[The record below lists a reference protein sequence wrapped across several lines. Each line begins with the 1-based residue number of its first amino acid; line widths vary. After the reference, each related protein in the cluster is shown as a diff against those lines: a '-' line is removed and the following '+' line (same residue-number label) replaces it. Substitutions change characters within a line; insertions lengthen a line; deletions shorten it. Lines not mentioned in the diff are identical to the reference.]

1 MQDLLNKEPVKR
13 VSQKL
18 KDFDEKLEVIVL
30 ETSARTAKDAADSLN
45 TEVGSII
52 KSLFLRT
59 QKSFLLC
66 LVAGDKRCSLNKI
79 KKILN
84 EKDVS
89 MGSADQVKEIT
100 GFTIGGV
107 SPVGNLKPI
116 KIFIDESLSRSQNIY
131 GPAGHPNCVF
141 DHKPD
146 IFIPVGIPGIDY
158 DGIMFRTDNVVS
170 VALKNIRDIK
180 LPTTENIINQLF

>member
-79 KKILN
+79 KKLLN

-89 MGSADQVKEIT
+89 MANADQVKEIT

-107 SPVGNLKPI
+107 SPVGHINKI
-116 KIFIDESLSRSQNIY
+116 DIFIDESLARFANLFAA
-131 GPAGHPNCVF
+131 AGHPYSIFKINF
-141 DHKPD
+141 DNLCKITNGSVKD
-146 IFIPVGIPGIDY
+146 I
-158 DGIMFRTDNVVS
+158 S
-170 VALKNIRDIK
+170 
-180 LPTTENIINQLF
+180 E

>member
-1 MQDLLNKEPVKR
+1 MEDLLNKEPVKR

-18 KDFDEKLEVIVL
+18 KEFDEALNVVVL
-30 ETSARTAKDAADSLN
+30 DSSARTAQDAANSLN

-59 QKSFLLC
+59 KNSFLLC

-79 KKILN
+79 KKVLN

-107 SPVGNLKPI
+107 SPVGHLNPI
-116 KIFIDESLSRSQNIY
+116 KIYIDQSLSRFKYIF
-131 GPAGHPNCVF
+131 GAAGHPNCVF
-141 DHKPD
+141 KINFEDLQKITSGEVMD
-146 IFIPVGIPGIDY
+146 IV
-158 DGIMFRTDNVVS
+158 
-170 VALKNIRDIK
+170 
-180 LPTTENIINQLF
+180 E

>member
-1 MQDLLNKEPVKR
+1 MEDLLNKEPVKR

-18 KDFDEKLEVIVL
+18 KEFDEALSVL
-30 ETSARTAKDAADSLN
+30 VLDSSARTPQDAANSLN

-59 QKSFLLC
+59 KNSFLLC

-89 MGSADQVKEIT
+89 MGSADQVKEVT

-107 SPVGNLKPI
+107 SPVAHLNPLNI
-116 KIFIDESLSRSQNIY
+116 YIDQSLSRFKNIY
-131 GPAGHPNCVF
+131 GAAGHPNCIFKIDFVNLQ
-141 DHKPD
+141 KITNGKVMD
-146 IFIPVGIPGIDY
+146 I
-158 DGIMFRTDNVVS
+158 S
-170 VALKNIRDIK
+170 
-180 LPTTENIINQLF
+180 E

>member
-1 MQDLLNKEPVKR
+1 MEDLLNKEPVKR

-18 KDFDEKLEVIVL
+18 KHFDESLSVIVL
-30 ETSARTAKDAADSLN
+30 DSSARTAQDAANSLN
-45 TEVGSII
+45 TEVGSIV

-59 QKSFLLC
+59 KNSFLLC

-107 SPVGNLKPI
+107 SPVAHLNPLKI
-116 KIFIDESLSRSQNIY
+116 YIDESLSRFKNIY
-131 GPAGHPNCVF
+131 GAAGHPNCVF
-141 DHKPD
+141 KIDFENLQKITNGEVMD
-146 IFIPVGIPGIDY
+146 I
-158 DGIMFRTDNVVS
+158 S
-170 VALKNIRDIK
+170 
-180 LPTTENIINQLF
+180 E

>member
-1 MQDLLNKEPVKR
+1 MEDLLNKEPVKR

-18 KDFDEKLEVIVL
+18 KEFDEALSVL
-30 ETSARTAKDAADSLN
+30 VLDSSARTAQDAANSLN

-59 QKSFLLC
+59 KNSFLLC

-89 MGSADQVKEIT
+89 MGSADQVKEVT

-107 SPVGNLKPI
+107 SPVAHLNPLNI
-116 KIFIDESLSRSQNIY
+116 YIDQSLSRFKNIY
-131 GPAGHPNCVF
+131 GAAGHPNCVF
-141 DHKPD
+141 KIDFVNLQKITNGKVMD
-146 IFIPVGIPGIDY
+146 I
-158 DGIMFRTDNVVS
+158 S
-170 VALKNIRDIK
+170 
-180 LPTTENIINQLF
+180 E

>member
-1 MQDLLNKEPVKR
+1 MHDLLNKESVKR

-18 KDFDEKLEVIVL
+18 KDFDKKLEVIVL
-30 ETSARTAKDAADSLN
+30 ENSARTAQDAADSLK

-59 QKSFLLC
+59 EKSFLLC

-89 MGSADQVKEIT
+89 MGNADQVKEIT

-107 SPVGNLKPI
+107 SPVGHLKPI
-116 KIFIDESLSRSQNIY
+116 KIFIDQSLSRFHNIF
-131 GPAGHPNCVF
+131 GAAGHPNCVF
-141 DHKPD
+141 KINFENLQKITNGDVHD
-146 IFIPVGIPGIDY
+146 II
-158 DGIMFRTDNVVS
+158 
-170 VALKNIRDIK
+170 
-180 LPTTENIINQLF
+180 E

>member
-1 MQDLLNKEPVKR
+1 MQDLLNKEAVKR
-13 VSQKL
+13 VNQKL
-18 KDFDEKLEVIVL
+18 KEYNEDLEIIVL
-30 ETSARTAKDAADSLN
+30 ESSARTAKDAADSLK

-89 MGSADQVKEIT
+89 MGNADQVKEIT

-107 SPVGNLKPI
+107 SPVGHLKPI
-116 KIFIDESLSRSQNIY
+116 KIFIDKSLSRFPNIF
-131 GPAGHPNCVF
+131 GAAGHPNCVF
-141 DHKPD
+141 KIDFENLQKITNGEIND
-146 IFIPVGIPGIDY
+146 I
-158 DGIMFRTDNVVS
+158 
-170 VALKNIRDIK
+170 A
-180 LPTTENIINQLF
+180 E

>member
-1 MQDLLNKEPVKR
+1 MQDLLNKEAVKR
-13 VSQKL
+13 VNQRL
-18 KDFDEKLEVIVL
+18 KDYDENLQIIVL
-30 ETSARTAKDAADSLN
+30 ESSARTAKDAADSLK

-89 MGSADQVKEIT
+89 MGNADQVKEIT

-107 SPVGNLKPI
+107 SPVGHLKPI
-116 KIFIDESLSRSQNIY
+116 KIFIDKSLSRFPNIY
-131 GPAGHPNCVF
+131 GAAGHPNCVF
-141 DHKPD
+141 RINFENLQKITNGEVND
-146 IFIPVGIPGIDY
+146 II
-158 DGIMFRTDNVVS
+158 
-170 VALKNIRDIK
+170 
-180 LPTTENIINQLF
+180 E